1 MTSEDHEI
9 IADTHENQN
18 RFTNN
23 GLGTVL
29 ATFIKKSF

>member
-1 MTSEDHEI
+1 MILEDHEI

-23 GLGTVL
+23 SLGTVL
-29 ATFIKKSF
+29 ATFIKKPF